1 MIVLV
6 GMMGAGKSTV
16 GRLLA
21 EELSVGFKDTDALI
35 ETRLGRPTSQVF
47 KLFGE
52 DTFRQHETA
61 ILRSLEPDDD
71 VLATGGGIVLRDENW
86 IEMRRLGPTVFLD
99 VEADRLRDRLRKS
112 KRKRPLLERADWEE
126 AFGEILASRRPLY
139 LKADIVVPVNTE
151 DFSET
156 IVKILEE
163 LEGRSN
169 P

>member
-16 GRLLA
+16 GRMLA
-21 EELSVGFKDTDALI
+21 DSLNVGFKDTDSLI

-61 ILRSLEPDDD
+61 ILRSLQPEDD

-86 IEMRRLGPTVFLD
+86 TEMRRLGSTIFLD
-99 VEADRLRDRLRKS
+99 VDADRLKERLRRS
-112 KRKRPLLERADWEE
+112 KRKRPLLERDDWEE
-126 AFGEILASRRPLY
+126 AFGQILESRRPLY
-139 LKADIVVPVNTE
+139 LKADITVPVDTE
-151 DFSET
+151 DFTET
-156 IVKILEE
+156 IEKILEE
-163 LEGRSN
+163 LGRR
-169 P
+169 PKA

>member
-1 MIVLV
+1 MLV

-21 EELSVGFKDTDALI
+21 EELGVGFKDTDSLI
-35 ETRLGRPTSQVF
+35 ESRLGRPTSQVF

-61 ILRSLEPDDD
+61 ILRSLPPDDD

-86 IEMRRLGPTVFLD
+86 VEMRRLGPVVFLD
-99 VEADRLRDRLRKS
+99 VEAERLRERLRKS
-112 KRKRPLLERADWEE
+112 KRKRPLLERDDWEKVFDDLLE
-126 AFGEILASRRPLY
+126 SRRPLY
-139 LKADIVVPVNTE
+139 MQADIVVDVNTE

-156 IVKILEE
+156 IAKILSKIEE
-163 LEGRSN
+163 LGSE
-169 P
+169 